1 MQFYRVMSSFTI
13 NLKKKT
19 QLHSSIIGHWKVPAN
34 YSELLSCRNE
44 AVINPLSNF
53 FINKRDNPQ
62 AGW

>member
-19 QLHSSIIGHWKVPAN
+19 KLHSSIIGHWKMPAN

-53 FINKRDNPQ
+53 FI
-62 AGW
+62 